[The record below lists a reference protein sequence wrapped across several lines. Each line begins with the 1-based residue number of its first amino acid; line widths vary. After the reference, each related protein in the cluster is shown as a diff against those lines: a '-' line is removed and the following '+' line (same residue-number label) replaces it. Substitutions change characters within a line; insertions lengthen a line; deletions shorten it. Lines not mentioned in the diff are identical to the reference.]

1 MHDIHLPMRWGDLDQ
16 LNHVNNVVY
25 VDYAMEARA
34 QLVDDGELAADLPIR
49 HVRVDFVRPLLLSS
63 KPVLVRSTLEGDVVT
78 HEIRSQ
84 DGSALFST
92 IAVEHGVPQ
101 TVDDRRGVPQD
112 LKLRRSDV
120 GPDGSVTLP
129 RLFELFQ
136 ESRIQSFGRTLPH
149 RVAGRFV
156 VGRVELDLGEPLPWR
171 RDPYVVHG
179 HIAHVSRSSFSSV
192 TRIEGGRYGSA
203 TATLVGF
210 DLAEQTSRVLDD
222 DEREALSAGLLPV
235 D

>member
-1 MHDIHLPMRWGDLDQ
+1 M
-16 LNHVNNVVY
+16 
-25 VDYAMEARA
+25 
-34 QLVDDGELAADLPIR
+34 
-49 HVRVDFVRPLLLSS
+49 
-63 KPVLVRSTLEGDVVT
+63 
-78 HEIRSQ
+78 
-84 DGSALFST
+84 
-92 IAVEHGVPQ
+92 
-101 TVDDRRGVPQD
+101 
-112 LKLRRSDV
+112 
-120 GPDGSVTLP
+120 
-129 RLFELFQ
+129 
-136 ESRIQSFGRTLPH
+136 
-149 RVAGRFV
+149 